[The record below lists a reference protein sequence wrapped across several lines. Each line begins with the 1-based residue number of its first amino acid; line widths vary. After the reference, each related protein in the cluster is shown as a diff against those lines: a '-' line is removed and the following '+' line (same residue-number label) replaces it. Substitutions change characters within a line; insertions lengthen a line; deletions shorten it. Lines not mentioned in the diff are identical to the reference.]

1 MNWLYYLAEA
11 NLYLG
16 VFYLAYC
23 LFLSR
28 ETHYQLNRTY
38 LLFSCVLAFAL
49 PVLKIGSLIS
59 ITKPIDARANY
70 VEPTASLANTTMQLQ
85 AVNLVA
91 PNHPDQAMALQNN
104 IKPLPVTVTV
114 QSVEVIPNLTMADY
128 LWYTYLAG
136 VSISLV
142 ILIVRLSSLFLLARR
157 SPRTRYGKYK
167 LIKLPGTNIAFSFF
181 GYLFLGD
188 NAPAADT
195 IIEHEL
201 VHIRQK
207 HSADIVFVELV
218 KIINWFNPC
227 IYLLQNSLKTVH
239 EYIADEQ
246 TASLKTDT
254 LTYATFLVNT
264 AHGVGGSAITHS
276 FFNYSLLK
284 KRIIMLNQKR
294 SGNSARLKYLVAAPI
309 CAGLLCVSTLAFTK
323 NYKWIDLDP
332 IKNTIA
338 KTIKTKLTDIHKNTA
353 VDDTPVVLSA
363 PTDNGDIALSGD
375 KFKTDTLAI
384 TNTERTVDEDHPPVP
399 MESAG
404 GYDKLNRYLL
414 KNIHYKPAD
423 GDKGGLV
430 VMSFTVGPNRKITDL
445 KVATSDGEVMDN
457 LALNAFK
464 NYPGIVND
472 DEGKTLKIGIFFLT
486 DDYSIF
492 KRPFENDPGNSGWV
506 TITKYGYRPAI
517 TSKGYEYSEWFAG
530 GFIVDGKM
538 TPTVSKVRFFD
549 KNDQEVSYSADT
561 ATPADVK
568 LLKDKY
574 GYIFPS
580 NAYWASES
588 VKDMRTHKYVPS
600 GINLYS
606 YLNKPYTDAF
616 YQHIFNDLKYPEQ
629 QKNDGTPG
637 AVLLKFNIDQN
648 GTASDWAIA
657 KSGGDAFDEAAL
669 DIVKSFDGTIND
681 KAGAHTIA
689 MVFCTV
695 QNGKRPKV
703 DDSWKKTPGY
713 VGEVARGESKPIT
726 ISFSTPKKQ

>member
-1 MNWLYYLAEA
+1 MNWLHYLAEA

-23 LFLSR
+23 LLLSR
-28 ETHYQLNRTY
+28 ETHYQFNRTY
-38 LLFSCVLAFAL
+38 LLFSCVAAFAL
-49 PVLKIGSLIS
+49 PVLKVGSLTS
-59 ITKPIDARANY
+59 MTKPIDVPARY
-70 VEPTASLANTTMQLQ
+70 VVEPTASLANVQMEMQTANT
-85 AVNLVA
+85 AVPMHV
-91 PNHPDQAMALQNN
+91 DQAMALQDTRPASAT
-104 IKPLPVTVTV
+104 ITVPSPEITA
-114 QSVEVIPNLTMADY
+114 NLTMADY
-128 LWYTYLAG
+128 LWYAYLAG
-136 VSISLV
+136 VAISLIV
-142 ILIVRLSSLFLLARR
+142 LIVRLTSLFLLSRR
-157 SPRTRYGKYK
+157 LPLDKHIQYK
-167 LIKLPGTNIAFSFF
+167 LIKLPGTNVAFSFF

-188 NAPAADT
+188 NSPA
-195 IIEHEL
+195 IETVIAHEM

-207 HSADIVFVELV
+207 HSADIIFVELI
-218 KIINWFNPC
+218 KLFNWFNPC

-239 EYIADEQ
+239 EYIADEE
-246 TASLKTDT
+246 TASLKADA
-254 LTYATFLVNT
+254 LSYATFLLNT
-264 AHGVGGSAITHS
+264 AHGIGGSSITHS

-294 SGNSARLKYLVAAPI
+294 SGNSARLKYLVTVPI

-323 NYKWIDLDP
+323 NYSWVDLDP
-332 IKNTIA
+332 LKTSDA
-338 KTIKTKLTDIHKNTA
+338 KTTMHKLTHKNIA
-353 VDDTPVVLSA
+353 VDAPVVLSEPA
-363 PTDNGDIALSGD
+363 DNGDIALSGD
-375 KFKTDTLAI
+375 KFETDTPAL
-384 TNTERTVDEDHPPVP
+384 TNNKKMVDEDHPPVP

-414 KNIHYKPAD
+414 RNIHYKPAD

-430 VMSFTVGPNRKITDL
+430 VMSFTIGAGRKITDL

-472 DEGKTLKIGIFFLT
+472 DEGKTLKIGVFFLT

-506 TITKYGYRPAI
+506 TVTKYGYRPAR
-517 TSKGYEYSEWFAG
+517 TSKGYEYSEWFVG

-538 TPTVSKVRFFD
+538 TPTVTKVRFFD

-561 ATPADVK
+561 ATPADLK
-568 LLKDKY
+568 FLKDKY
-574 GYIFPS
+574 GYVFPS

-588 VKDMRTHKYVPS
+588 IKEMRTHRYVPS
-600 GINLYS
+600 GMNLYS
-606 YLNKPYTDAF
+606 YLNKPYTDGF
-616 YQHIFNDLKYPEQ
+616 YNHIISNLKYPEQ
-629 QKNDGTPG
+629 EKNDGTPS
-637 AVLLKFNIDQN
+637 AVLLKFNLDEN
-648 GTASDWAIA
+648 GTVGDWAIA
-657 KSGGDAFDEAAL
+657 KSGGQNFDEAAL
-669 DIVKSFDGTIND
+669 EVVKSFDGTIND

-689 MVFCTV
+689 MIFCTV